1 MPPKI
6 VEMTKEATEMAL
18 TMKEKKAVT
27 AEVAKRYQKARKK
40 ERKLILDEFVS
51 LTGYSRCYG
60 AFILRN
66 WGRKVRLRTNGKEV
80 VFVFGKDKKRQK
92 RKRESFYDEDVI
104 SALKH
109 IWVIC
114 DFICGK
120 RLAPYLKEIVP
131 VLERFG
137 EIEIDDMVRRKLFL
151 ISAATIDRLLG
162 PERKKYALKG
172 RSTTKPGS
180 LLKHQIPIRT
190 FSDWDEA
197 APGFL
202 EIDLVS
208 HDGGNMIG
216 DFIQTLDATDICT
229 GWTET
234 MAVKNKAQIWVF
246 AALVKILERVPFRVI
261 GIDSDNGSEFINA
274 HLLRFC
280 EQEAISFTRSRPYRK
295 NDSCFVEQKNYSVV
309 RRAVGYLRYDSD
321 AELKALNEL
330 YGYLRLY
337 TNFFQPV
344 MKLTQKIRTG
354 SKVKRCYDMAKTPYH
369 RVLLLPSIPEDDKRR
384 LEREY
389 AKLNPADLKR
399 EITRLQE
406 MLIELS
412 TKNRLLSSNARKPK
426 GFNCGISKKPVR
438 HLEYI
443 YR

>member
-1 MPPKI
+1 
-6 VEMTKEATEMAL
+6 MAL

-27 AEVAKRYQKARKK
+27 AEVAKRYQKVKKK
-40 ERKLILDEFVS
+40 ERTLILDEFVS

-66 WGRKVRLRTNGKEV
+66 WGRKVHFRTKGKEV
-80 VFVFGKDKKRQK
+80 VFVFGKTRPSQK
-92 RKRESFYDEDVI
+92 RKRESFYDEAVVSVLRD
-104 SALKH
+104 

-120 RLAPYLKEIVP
+120 RLAPYLKEIIP

-137 EIEIDDMVRRKLFL
+137 ELKLDDAVRDKLFT

-162 PERKKYALKG
+162 PERRKYTLKG

-190 FSDWDEA
+190 FADWDED

-202 EIDLVS
+202 EIDLVG
-208 HDGGNMIG
+208 HDGGSLIG

-234 MAVKNKAQIWVF
+234 MAVKNKAQRWVF
-246 AALVKILERVPFRVI
+246 AALVKILDQVPFKVL
-261 GIDSDNGSEFINA
+261 GIDSDNGSEFIND
-274 HLLRFC
+274 HLRRFC

-321 AELKALNEL
+321 TELETLSEL
-330 YGYLRLY
+330 YGYLRSY

-354 SKVKRCYDMAKTPYH
+354 SKVKRSYDEAKTPYH
-369 RVLLLPSIPEDDKRR
+369 RVLLLSSIPEDDKRR
-384 LEREY
+384 LEQEY
-389 AKLNPADLKR
+389 AKLNPAHLKR
-399 EITRLQE
+399 EITRLQN

-412 TKNRLLSSNARKPK
+412 TKNRLPGSQTQKLK
-426 GFNCGISKKPVR
+426 GLDYGITKKPDE